1 VGDKMSTFT
10 PPDGVWIRRV
20 ANGWHVVERLAEE
33 DAVYEKVYE
42 DVTVAMG
49 DESAGLDSGSA
60 RSLNHV
66 LWGHFDS
73 YMRSKH
79 RAGLAV
85 SVQPS
90 YSNTPED
97 AE

>member
-1 VGDKMSTFT
+1 MSTFT
-10 PPDGVWIRRV
+10 PPDGIWIRRV
-20 ANGWHVVERLAEE
+20 ANGWHVVERLAE
-33 DAVYEKVYE
+33 DNVIFEKVYE
-42 DVTVAMG
+42 DVSVGMG

-60 RSLNHV
+60 RSLNNV

-73 YMRSKH
+73 YMWSKH

-90 YSNTPED
+90 RANSEGD
-97 AE
+97 DE